1 MCRAGYPV
9 SRRAFYLGIVIFHI
23 SNRGCKN
30 EIGVIF
36 IIIHTYVGKTT
47 GGYWQVLGGTGGYR
61 WVLGRTGGYGW
72 ILVSTGGYSRVTGR
86 YWWVLVGTGGYWRVL
101 AGDVFGGPCRS
112 H

>member
-9 SRRAFYLGIVIFHI
+9 SRRAFHLGIVLFHI

-47 GGYWQVLGGTGGYR
+47 GGYWQVLGGTGGYW

-72 ILVSTGGYSRVTGR
+72 ILDFYKCC
-86 YWWVLVGTGGYWRVL
+86 
-101 AGDVFGGPCRS
+101 VFDKACGPVELIRPANQVD
-112 H
+112 

>member
-9 SRRAFYLGIVIFHI
+9 SRRAFHLGIVIFHI

-30 EIGVIF
+30 GDRCYF

-47 GGYWQVLGGTGGYR
+47 GGYWQILGGTGGYW

-72 ILVSTGGYSRVTGR
+72 ILVSTGGYS
-86 YWWVLVGTGGYWRVL
+86 WVLVGTGG
-101 AGDVFGGPCRS
+101 
-112 H
+112 